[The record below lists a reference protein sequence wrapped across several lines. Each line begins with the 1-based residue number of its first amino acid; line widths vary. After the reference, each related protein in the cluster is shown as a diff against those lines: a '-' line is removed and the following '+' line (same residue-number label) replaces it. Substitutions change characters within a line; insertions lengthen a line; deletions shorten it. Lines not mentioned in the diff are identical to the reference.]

1 MTAARTN
8 VKPLLDY
15 VARYVSLTPEEA
27 SAVDRRV
34 SSRHYLKGQFIV
46 QQGDVCRYESFI
58 VSGCA
63 RTFYP
68 DEKGHEHVVMLAIE
82 NWWTA
87 DLGSFIT
94 QTPADY
100 NVQCLESTDV
110 LQFSHDDLDQLY
122 RDVPKMERFF
132 RLIVQNAYV
141 AAQKRIVH
149 NLSLPAKERYLRFR
163 EKYPSIEQ
171 RVPQYMIASYLGMTK
186 EFLSKIRSELI
197 HESAGR

>member
-1 MTAARTN
+1 MTAAGPN

-15 VARYVSLTPEEA
+15 VARYVSLTPEET
-27 SAVDRRV
+27 SAVEQRV
-34 SSRHYLKGQFIV
+34 RSRHYLKGQFIV

-68 DEKGHEHVVMLAIE
+68 DEKGYEHVVMLAIE

-100 NVQCLESTDV
+100 NVQCLEPTDV

-122 RDVPKMERFF
+122 RDVSKMERFF

-197 HESAGR
+197 NESAGR

>member
-15 VARYVSLTPEEA
+15 VARYVSLTPEET

>member
-1 MTAARTN
+1 MTAAPTN

-15 VARYVSLTPEEA
+15 VARYVSLTPEET

-46 QQGDVCRYESFI
+46 QQGDVCRHESFI
-58 VSGCA
+58 VSGCV

>member
-1 MTAARTN
+1 
-8 VKPLLDY
+8 
-15 VARYVSLTPEEA
+15 
-27 SAVDRRV
+27 
-34 SSRHYLKGQFIV
+34 
-46 QQGDVCRYESFI
+46 

>member
-1 MTAARTN
+1 MNA
-8 VKPLLDY
+8 KPLLDY
-15 VARYVSLTPEEA
+15 IARYVSLNTEE
-27 SAVDRRV
+27 SAAIEKRARP
-34 SSRHYLKGQFIV
+34 RHYLKGQFIV
-46 QQGDVCRYESFI
+46 QEGDVCRYESFI

-63 RTFYP
+63 RTFYS
-68 DEKGHEHVVMLAIE
+68 DEKGYEHVVMLAIE

-87 DLGSFIT
+87 DLGSFIA

-100 NVQCLESTDV
+100 NVQCLEPTDL

-122 RDVPKMERFF
+122 RDVPKMERLF

-163 EKYPSIEQ
+163 QQYPSIEQ

-186 EFLSKIRSELI
+186 EFLSKIRSDLI
-197 HESAGR
+197 DDSGVH